1 MPGIT
6 ANLSPQAYAI
16 WETIPKKEKGN
27 PARPGRS
34 VWLSKAII
42 DHQGWSERY
51 NELSGRQ
58 WELENKLRLMT
69 AARDKLQ
76 EIVLERDEHE

>member
-1 MPGIT
+1 MPGIS
-6 ANLSPQAYAI
+6 ANLTAQAYAI

-27 PARPGRS
+27 PDLPGRS
-34 VWLSKAII
+34 VWISKAII
-42 DHQGWSERY
+42 DHVGWSERY
-51 NELSGRQ
+51 RALQGDY

-76 EIVLERDEHE
+76 EIVLEQDS

>member
-1 MPGIT
+1 MPGIS
-6 ANLSPQAYAI
+6 ANLTPQANAI

-27 PARPGRS
+27 PDRPGRS
-34 VWLSKAII
+34 AFLSKAII
-42 DHQGWSERY
+42 DHVGWSERY
-51 NELSGRQ
+51 KALQVDQ

-76 EIVLERDEHE
+76 EIVLERSS